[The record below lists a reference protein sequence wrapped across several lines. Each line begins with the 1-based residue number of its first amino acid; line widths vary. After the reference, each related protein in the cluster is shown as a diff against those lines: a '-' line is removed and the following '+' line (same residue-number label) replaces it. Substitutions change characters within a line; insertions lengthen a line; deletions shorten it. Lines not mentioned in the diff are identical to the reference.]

1 MAERD
6 ARIEGLQQAVA
17 ERDARIEGLRRALA
31 GRDVRIEGQRRAVA
45 ERDARIEELRRA
57 LAGRDGRVEGLQR
70 ALAERDARIEGLQ
83 RAVEALYGSTSW
95 RIAAPVRGVRRIER
109 FLRTGGRAAVG
120 RTARTVYRRTPLP
133 FSLKKRIKE
142 CLFRAAPPRFKQ
154 TAAYRSWT
162 AGGPG
167 LLPDGGRTAGG
178 NEREPE
184 PRSRTDWGIVATPH
198 TRFVAALLARRLREH
213 GWKADVLHDAPAG
226 FPHRYYVVVCPH
238 VFRRNL
244 PPKEKRIVFQME
256 QSVTPKYFNQEY
268 FDILNGSLRVLDY
281 SLENVDFLKK
291 NLVAHVDYVPIGAM
305 SRYGETIRA
314 GKECDVLFYGDTG
327 SPRRRYMLKALEK
340 YFDVRV
346 VTGVFG
352 REVEK
357 AIKGARI
364 VVNIHFY
371 EEDDLLLETTRIYEC
386 LSLGTPVVSE
396 TARDQDDYPELA
408 GGVAFFEKGSV
419 GAMLRAVG
427 RALEA
432 PAGRDALGRSVQV
445 SEARFRFMFDSF
457 LAASKLLPGTHVSAA
472 IPEEW
477 RRFRQDGLPAR
488 APRPKHG
495 KPGERS

>member
-1 MAERD
+1 M
-6 ARIEGLQQAVA
+6 A

-31 GRDVRIEGQRRAVA
+31 ERDVRIEGQRRAVA
-45 ERDARIEELRRA
+45 ERDARIEELR
-57 LAGRDGRVEGLQR
+57 R

-142 CLFRAAPPRFKQ
+142 CLFRAAPPRFKH

-167 LLPDGGRTAGG
+167 LLPGGGRTAGG

-238 VFRRNL
+238 VFRGNL

-256 QSVTPKYFNQEY
+256 QSVTPKYFNEEY

-305 SRYGETIRA
+305 SRYGEAIRA

-327 SPRRRYMLKALEK
+327 SPRRRYMLKALEE

-408 GGVAFFEKGSV
+408 GVVAFFEKGSV

>member
-1 MAERD
+1 MGRLDRIESAFDEAAAFSLPLAAGERAVTERDARFEGLRQALAERD
-6 ARIEGLQQAVA
+6 ARIERLRRTVA
-17 ERDARIEGLRRALA
+17 GRDARIEGLRQAM
-31 GRDVRIEGQRRAVA
+31 A

-57 LAGRDGRVEGLQR
+57 IAGRDG
-70 ALAERDARIEGLQ
+70 RIEGLQ

-95 RIAAPVRGVRRIER
+95 RIAAPLRGVRRLER
-109 FLRTGGRAAVG
+109 LLRTGGRAAVS

-133 FSLKKRIKE
+133 FPLKKRIKE
-142 CLFRAAPPRFKQ
+142 DLFRAAPPLFKH

-162 AGGPG
+162 AGGPRAPSG
-167 LLPDGGRTAGG
+167 LLPGGGRTAGR
-178 NEREPE
+178 NEPE
-184 PRSRTDWGIVATPH
+184 PELRSRTDWGIVAPPH

-291 NLVAHVDYVPIGAM
+291 NLVAHVDYVPLGAM
-305 SRYGETIRA
+305 SRYGEAIRA
-314 GKECDVLFYGDTG
+314 GKECDVLFYGDAD
-327 SPRRRYMLKALEK
+327 SPRRKYMLEALEK
-340 YFDVRV
+340 HFDVRILN
-346 VTGVFG
+346 GVFG
-352 REVEK
+352 REMER

-371 EEDDLLLETTRIYEC
+371 EEDELLLETTRIYEC

-396 TARDQDDYPELA
+396 AARDQDDYPELA
-408 GGVAFFEKGSV
+408 GVVAFFEKGSV

-432 PAGRDALGRSVQV
+432 PAGSDELGRSVQV

-457 LAASKLLPGTHVSAA
+457 LVASKLLPGTHTSAA
-472 IPEEW
+472 IPEE
-477 RRFRQDGLPAR
+477 
-488 APRPKHG
+488 
-495 KPGERS
+495 

>member
-1 MAERD
+1 
-6 ARIEGLQQAVA
+6 
-17 ERDARIEGLRRALA
+17 
-31 GRDVRIEGQRRAVA
+31 
-45 ERDARIEELRRA
+45 
-57 LAGRDGRVEGLQR
+57 
-70 ALAERDARIEGLQ
+70 
-83 RAVEALYGSTSW
+83 
-95 RIAAPVRGVRRIER
+95 
-109 FLRTGGRAAVG
+109 
-120 RTARTVYRRTPLP
+120 
-133 FSLKKRIKE
+133 
-142 CLFRAAPPRFKQ
+142 
-154 TAAYRSWT
+154 
-162 AGGPG
+162 
-167 LLPDGGRTAGG
+167 
-178 NEREPE
+178 
-184 PRSRTDWGIVATPH
+184 
-198 TRFVAALLARRLREH
+198 
-213 GWKADVLHDAPAG
+213 
-226 FPHRYYVVVCPH
+226 
-238 VFRRNL
+238 
-244 PPKEKRIVFQME
+244 
-256 QSVTPKYFNQEY
+256 
-268 FDILNGSLRVLDY
+268 
-281 SLENVDFLKK
+281 
-291 NLVAHVDYVPIGAM
+291 
-305 SRYGETIRA
+305 
-314 GKECDVLFYGDTG
+314 
-327 SPRRRYMLKALEK
+327 MLKALERH
-340 YFDVRV
+340 FDVRV

-408 GGVAFFEKGSV
+408 GVVAFFEKGSV